1 MLRPSGRVH
10 VSPRDGCSD
19 RPIQR
24 KAAKRFNKETPMTKN
39 SRFVSAAIA
48 LASLASVSFATVP
61 ANAAVICKGGI
72 VMRGCIAA
80 TKPMIITPAAPVATT
95 TTVTHAAYVAPAPVA
110 TTTVARAAYIA
121 PRPVAVTHA
130 GVTRV
135 TPNGVAHAGVTRV
148 RR

>member
-1 MLRPSGRVH
+1 
-10 VSPRDGCSD
+10 
-19 RPIQR
+19 
-24 KAAKRFNKETPMTKN
+24 MTKN

-61 ANAAVICKGGI
+61 AQAAVICKGGI

-95 TTVTHAAYVAPAPVA
+95 TVTHAAYVAPAPAAAPAPATTTTVASAAYVAPAPVA
-110 TTTVARAAYIA
+110 TTTVARAAYIKPA
-121 PRPVAVTHA
+121 PVAVTHA

-148 RR
+148 WR